1 MTGDQEAR
9 HLSRDALE
17 KYLAGTVPAALMLPG
32 APYCRVIIEPGPR
45 RIVLRT
51 PRRAGDTVDVTGFEY
66 VTTRTV
72 AAEGTT
78 WSELVVDH
86 GGQGVEA
93 YLLVSDVADLIQLRG
108 LSFGKAVRVATTTF
122 QDLLSNARGLPPEK
136 QTGLYGE
143 LLFVESCAETMSP
156 AQALD
161 AWHGYTRHEHDFVF
175 PGSCFEVKT
184 TRSERRRHRISGL
197 EQLQPIP
204 NSTLWLL
211 SIQLTS
217 STSGTGR
224 SLAELVDDVRDR
236 LGAEGDRFEALL
248 AQFGWRDRDRSLYRE
263 PLTLRAP
270 TTAYPVDDGFP
281 VLDRSV
287 VDAGCARPELIINV
301 DYTIDLTSLQA
312 GTPPAPADRFVEGN
326 G

>member
-1 MTGDQEAR
+1 MTDDAGGR

-17 KYLAGTVPAALMLPG
+17 KYLAGNAPAALMLPG

-51 PRRAGDTVDVTGFEY
+51 PRQVDDTVDVTGFEY

-72 AAEGTT
+72 AAEGAT

-93 YLLVSDVADLIQLRG
+93 YLLISDVADLMQLRG
-108 LSFGKAVRVATTTF
+108 LSFGKAVRTATATF

-143 LLFVESCAETMSP
+143 LLFVESCLDKMSP
-156 AQALD
+156 AQVLD

-175 PGSCFEVKT
+175 PGACFEVKS

-197 EQLQPIP
+197 EQLQPVP
-204 NSTLWLL
+204 NTTLWLL

-217 STSGTGR
+217 STPEAGR

-236 LGAEGDRFEALL
+236 LGADGDRFETML
-248 AQFGWRDRDRSLYRE
+248 AELGWRERDRSLYRN

-270 TTAYPVDDGFP
+270 ATAYPIDDGFP

-287 VDAGCARPELIINV
+287 VDSGCARPELIIDV
-301 DYTIDLTSLQA
+301 DYTIDLTSLQP

-326 G
+326 D